1 MKNFFTVLGGM
12 GTLATEGYVHLV
24 NTRVKITKDQDY
36 MNYILV
42 NHATIPDRT
51 TWIEDHSKPNPFD
64 ALKEDVLQQAQLGP
78 DFFLMPCNTAHYWY
92 DQLAALSDV
101 PFLNMMEIAVHKFVD
116 NYPGED
122 KLGLIAT
129 EGSIRDGLYVKYIKK
144 VNKIPELGGPEIQ
157 PMVNQLIYGDIKD
170 KGYVD
175 TDLLHKILKIM
186 RDKYGCKVVLL
197 GCTELSLAYED
208 KPDPEFD
215 VIDPQGIIA
224 DVSIEL
230 EEKIRKGMD
239 PKEAV
244 KKYMYK

>member
-129 EGSIRDGLYVKYIKK
+129 EGSIRDGLYVKHIKK

-244 KKYMYK
+244 EKYMYK